1 MSELLACEERPVVR
15 LAVARNED
23 FLWAAT
29 TSPEV
34 HRWRVEVGEAAS
46 LPLTPRS
53 PLGGAAALLPG
64 SSTCFVASPSAAAR
78 ARLVFDLQGAA
89 TDPRGERAVG
99 LQVKVLV

>member
-1 MSELLACEERPVVR
+1 MVR